1 MNIHLHN
8 ITFFVYKIIKNRVLK
23 DILIL
28 GLANLGLAAVT
39 WLYSGRLG
47 GGDWPTMGAGWF
59 QGSEP
64 LPPYWGSGQLFTGGV
79 WSIGVDGAMFGWF
92 SVSTTIAMYI
102 QKLFGLDAI
111 SNYLFFLPTP
121 IALGI
126 FLVYPYMHR
135 ILGPGIQSIVASL
148 CYSWSSHQIT
158 GVNGGQW
165 LVVGTASALPLLLW
179 ALISIYEDK
188 KQTFHYWMFFISV
201 FMISCLDPRFIFV
214 AVFPTVVILFVTLY
228 KKINMMRI
236 ADTIYLGLLSIAGM
250 SIAQAPWL
258 SGMLFGSTAQAVPA
272 DRLTVDNVYKL
283 SILSLEDAVNLR
295 HSLWLTSLVWNP
307 ADYHFLSSLLN
318 SYFII
323 ITIGLWIGRRSKFI
337 TTSGIIYIIG
347 VLFSKG
353 SNDPLNELYTWLFKY
368 APGFMFFRDPAK
380 WFILAS
386 LGAAPIVGHLA
397 GSIGE
402 ILRNTVSQNRFS
414 QIIAQ
419 MIIIFYVVGP
429 ILPIL
434 STESIRNGSFTGDIT
449 NTESLK
455 LNTMINE
462 NQDSFRSLVI
472 PWGDHQI
479 EHSEN
484 HQTITLYHLLGGS
497 WSEFVPYGE
506 KTIDQYKN
514 LLSSPFF
521 KTLLKLSNVRYIIVP
536 DDREGVVFGRE
547 LNGFG
552 SDVPGFIDTVS
563 IVESL
568 IGIPRK
574 PEYVRHGVF
583 ELPSSEPIYVVETLR
598 TGTRDT
604 LQNAGLQGS
613 WPISDGYVGAA
624 GELILAVPTDDPMVS
639 FEFHRASRVRYV
651 VYADQLQPT
660 WLVLSEPFADG
671 WRAYGVPS
679 AAAETAFEASIRRYP
694 QLRGSWWWV
703 WPTNTWKLD
712 HYALDHHI
720 VVNGFMQAWRVP
732 FTGPYRVIVEYVPQ
746 REYEAGWLVTIGGL
760 VCATFLAGTAA
771 VRALIR
777 NSIR

>member
-1 MNIHLHN
+1 MNIYFYN
-8 ITFFVYKIIKNRVLK
+8 ITLFLYKVIHNKVLK

-28 GLANLGLAAVT
+28 GLANLGLARMT

-47 GGDWPTMGAGWF
+47 GGDWPTMEAGWF

-64 LPPYWGSGQLFTGGV
+64 FPPYWGSGQLFTGGV

-102 QKLFGLDAI
+102 QKLSGLDAI

-121 IALGI
+121 IVLGI

-135 ILGPGIQSIVASL
+135 ILGSGIQSIVASL

-179 ALISIYEDK
+179 ASISIIEDK
-188 KQTFHYWMFFISV
+188 KQTFHYWIFFISV
-201 FMISCLDPRFIFV
+201 FMISCLDPRFMFV
-214 AVFPTVVILFVTLY
+214 AIIPSVIIFFVVLCRAINKILIL
-228 KKINMMRI
+228 KI
-236 ADTIYLGLLSIAGM
+236 IYLGLLSIAGI

-258 SGMLFGSTAQAVPA
+258 AGMLFGSHAPAVPA

-283 SILSLEDAVNLR
+283 SVLSLEDVVNLR

-307 ADYHFLSSLLN
+307 SDYHFLSSLLN

-323 ITIGLWIGRRSKFI
+323 ITIGLWIGRRNKFI
-337 TTSGIIYIIG
+337 TTSGIVYILG

-353 SNDPLNELYTWLFKY
+353 SNDPLNELYIWLFKY
-368 APGFMFFRDPAK
+368 VPGFMFFRDPAK

-386 LGAAPIVGHLA
+386 LGAAPVVGCLV

-402 ILRNTVSQNRFS
+402 TLRNTVSQNRFS
-414 QIIAQ
+414 QIIVQ
-419 MIIIFYVVGP
+419 IIIIVCVVGP
-429 ILPIL
+429 ILPLL
-434 STESIRNGSFTGDIT
+434 STENIRNGSFTGDMT
-449 NTESLK
+449 NIESLN
-455 LNTMINE
+455 LNSMINK

-472 PWGDHQI
+472 PWGDHQV

-484 HQTITLYHLLGGS
+484 HQIITLYHLMGGS
-497 WSEFVPYGE
+497 WSDFVPYGE

-514 LLSSPFF
+514 LFSSPFF
-521 KTLLKLSNVRYIIVP
+521 KTLLKVSNIRYIIVP
-536 DDREGVVFGRE
+536 DDREGVVFGRD

-552 SDVPGFIDTVS
+552 PDVPGFRDTVS
-563 IVESL
+563 IVETL
-568 IGIPRK
+568 VGIPRK
-574 PEYVRHGVF
+574 PEYARHGVF
-583 ELPSSEPIYVVETLR
+583 ELPSSEPIYGVETLR
-598 TGTRDT
+598 TGNRDT
-604 LQNAGLQGS
+604 LQDTGLQGN
-613 WPISDGYVGAA
+613 WPISDGEVRVS
-624 GELILAVPTDDPMVS
+624 GELLLAVPTDEPLRP

-651 VYADQLQPT
+651 VYVDQSQPT

-679 AAAETAFEASIRRYP
+679 GASETAFEASIKRYP

-703 WPTNTWKLD
+703 WPTSARELD
-712 HYALDHHI
+712 HYALDRHI
-720 VVNGFMQAWRVP
+720 AVNGFMQAWRVP
-732 FTGPYRVIVEYVPQ
+732 FTGPYRIIVEYVPQ
-746 REYEAGWLVTIGGL
+746 RAYEAGWLVTICGL
-760 VCATFLAGTAA
+760 ICATLVAGAGMLRTLIKYS
-771 VRALIR
+771 VR
-777 NSIR
+777 